1 MPTFRSQD
9 IPDLQDQ
16 VIIVTVGNVGLG
28 YETIRQLSEHN
39 PARVYLASRSQT
51 KAEQAIAE
59 LK

>member
-1 MPTFRSQD
+1 MHTFRSQD

-51 KAEQAIAE
+51 KPEQAIAE